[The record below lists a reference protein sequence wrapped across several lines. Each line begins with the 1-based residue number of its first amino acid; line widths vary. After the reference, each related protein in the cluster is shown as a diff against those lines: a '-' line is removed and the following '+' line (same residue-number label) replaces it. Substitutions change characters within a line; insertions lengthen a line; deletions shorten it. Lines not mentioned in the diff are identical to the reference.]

1 MKSVVAVRSMKQ
13 KVANLGW
20 RALALAVVLGALVLG
35 QSGCKTAQP
44 GMTAAEVNRAHKKVL
59 RANTQEMMADI
70 DTVLMLDRP
79 SHLTDRR
86 LP

>member
-1 MKSVVAVRSMKQ
+1 
-13 KVANLGW
+13 
-20 RALALAVVLGALVLG
+20 
-35 QSGCKTAQP
+35 
-44 GMTAAEVNRAHKKVL
+44 MTAAEVNRSHKKVL
-59 RANTQEMMADI
+59 RANTQELMADI